1 MSIIVVT
8 FYKFVVLTDIADLQ
22 HKLIQIVQAQA
33 IRGTILLAPEG
44 INGTIAGSL
53 QAIDA
58 VLNWLRSDERF
69 IDLEYKQSRAQTWP
83 FDRLKVR
90 IKSEIVALGLP
101 EVNPAEQVGTY
112 VSPREWNQLIT
123 DPEVLVIDTRN
134 QYEVEIGSFQ
144 GAINPKTRSFRQFPA
159 YVRDQ
164 LDPSRHQKVALFCTG
179 GIRCEKASS
188 FLLAQGFQQVYH
200 LKGGILKYLEDT
212 APEASLWQG
221 ECFVFDQRVALQ
233 QGLEQ
238 GNSALC
244 LGCGHPIS
252 PSDQA
257 DPAYQ
262 EGICCPSC
270 VDQLT
275 EEKLARQQERQRQY
289 VQKTGSISPP
299 VSSLES
305 GRPRSGAD

>member
-8 FYKFVVLTDIADLQ
+8 FYKFVVLADVADLQ
-22 HKLIQIVQAQA
+22 HKLIHIGQAQA

-44 INGTIAGSL
+44 INGTIAGSPG
-53 QAIDA
+53 AIDA
-58 VLNWLRSDERF
+58 VINWLRSDHRF
-69 IDLEYKQSRAQTWP
+69 TDLEYKQSQAQTWP

-90 IKSEIVALGLP
+90 IKSEIVTLGLP

-144 GAINPKTRSFRQFPA
+144 GAINPKTRSFRQFPD

-200 LKGGILKYLEDT
+200 LKGGILKYLEDI

-233 QGLEQ
+233 QGLEE
-238 GNSALC
+238 GNSAMC
-244 LGCGHPIS
+244 RGCGHPIS
-252 PSDQA
+252 PRDQS
-257 DPAYQ
+257 DPAYL
-262 EGICCPSC
+262 EGICCPYC

-305 GRPRSGAD
+305 SRPRSGAG

>member
-8 FYKFVVLTDIADLQ
+8 FYKFVVLADVADLQ
-22 HKLIQIVQAQA
+22 HKLIQIGQAQA

-44 INGTIAGSL
+44 INGTIAGSPE
-53 QAIDA
+53 AIDA
-58 VLNWLRSDERF
+58 VINWLRSDHRF
-69 IDLEYKQSRAQTWP
+69 TDLEYKQSQAQTWP

-90 IKSEIVALGLP
+90 IKSEIVTLGLP

-144 GAINPKTRSFRQFPA
+144 GAINPKTRSFRQFPD
-159 YVRDQ
+159 YVRAQ

-200 LKGGILKYLEDT
+200 LKGGILKYLEDI
-212 APEASLWQG
+212 APEASLWRG

-233 QGLEQ
+233 QGLEE
-238 GNSALC
+238 GNSGMC
-244 LGCGHPIS
+244 RGCGHPIS
-252 PSDQA
+252 LRDQV

-262 EGICCPSC
+262 EGICCPYC

-289 VQKTGSISPP
+289 VQKTGINRPP

-305 GRPRSGAD
+305 SRLRSGAG